1 MMDGF
6 LCKNRV
12 SEVWIKIIFKE
23 VEEVS
28 SSISSWGAIQ
38 GGKVTSSFFISI
50 IEEEARI
57 AI

>member
-1 MMDGF
+1 MDS